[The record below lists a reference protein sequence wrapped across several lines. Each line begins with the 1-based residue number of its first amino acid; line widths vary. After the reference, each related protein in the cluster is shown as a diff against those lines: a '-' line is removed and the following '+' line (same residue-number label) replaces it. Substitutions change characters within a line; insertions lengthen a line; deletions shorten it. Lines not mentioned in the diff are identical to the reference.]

1 MKSPEYVATVT
12 KIYRKYIDLAMSN
25 EPYIIDP
32 NDKKELLQV
41 FNRGMFSSGHF
52 SNTPNKNLVFKDKPN
67 HMGLFLGTVQ
77 KYNKN
82 KGYITLKLKEPINI
96 GDKVSV
102 EKESG
107 SYTISELMENKNNI
121 RETKVN
127 QIVTIGRIKGSISS
141 GDKVYKISSLTH
153 SGRKSYRHFSR
164 QKRPRFVSL
173 PQTAR

>member
-82 KGYITLKLKEPINI
+82 KGNFTKNI
-96 GDKVSV
+96 
-102 EKESG
+102 
-107 SYTISELMENKNNI
+107 
-121 RETKVN
+121 
-127 QIVTIGRIKGSISS
+127 
-141 GDKVYKISSLTH
+141 
-153 SGRKSYRHFSR
+153 
-164 QKRPRFVSL
+164 
-173 PQTAR
+173 

>member
-82 KGYITLKLKEPINI
+82 KEQKIKFHIIYIFIFLLKKYKKYLKILEI
-96 GDKVSV
+96 
-102 EKESG
+102 
-107 SYTISELMENKNNI
+107 
-121 RETKVN
+121 
-127 QIVTIGRIKGSISS
+127 
-141 GDKVYKISSLTH
+141 
-153 SGRKSYRHFSR
+153 
-164 QKRPRFVSL
+164 
-173 PQTAR
+173 